1 MTALPLIDT
10 HTHAWPTGLRHPAQK
25 STGPLMASLSDLVGV
40 LEAADVGNAVILP
53 ASLHSDNEWL
63 VSQISASG
71 GVFICVAAIDPW
83 SALALVDLKRAAL
96 SGCRGVR
103 FMPAAIKAHYAR
115 QPAFLDAAVDA
126 AADLGLL
133 VQWTVS
139 LDHFD
144 PVLRARAR
152 RPDLTMVI
160 DHLGLP
166 TLARADV
173 GRAQE
178 LASHPGTYVKLSGL
192 YAFSAETYPYRD
204 AWDWAEVVIA
214 EFGAERTMWGSD
226 WPLATESASYAAQL
240 ALVDL
245 LPFLD
250 ETSASHVRYSTAARV
265 WGENGP

>member
-126 AADLGLL
+126 AADLGLI

-152 RPDLTMVI
+152 R
-160 DHLGLP
+160 
-166 TLARADV
+166 
-173 GRAQE
+173 
-178 LASHPGTYVKLSGL
+178 
-192 YAFSAETYPYRD
+192 
-204 AWDWAEVVIA
+204 AEVVIA